1 MATLT
6 LNDKYLLIKESLLK
20 EKELDPIKIIKNL
33 MNKDFINIHG
43 PEHHFLD
50 GASFLVALHNNGLNI
65 NLEEALDKLKKEQ
78 SKCLEQCVAFG
89 GYVVL

>member
-6 LNDKYLLIKESLLK
+6 LNDKYLLIKVSLLK

-50 GASFLVALHNNGLNI
+50 GASFLVALHNNVLNI
-65 NLEEALDKLKKEQ
+65 NLEEALDKLKERTIKMP
-78 SKCLEQCVAFG
+78 
-89 GYVVL
+89 